1 MTRVVAIGG
10 GHGLAQ
16 VLLAL
21 RRLDVSPTAVVTVAD
36 DGGSSG
42 RLRRQ
47 LGIIA
52 LGDLR
57 MALLALGREQSLV
70 DLLAHRF
77 ERGDLAGH
85 AVGNLLLLALTEQA
99 DGDVLGALRRAEA
112 LLRCDGSV
120 LPSTTVPVQLSA
132 RIAGRRVK
140 GQANVTSS
148 HSRVDDLWLEPRDP
162 PACPEAVKAVLAADV
177 LVLGPGSLFT
187 SIIANLLVPGL
198 RRAVC
203 DSDAEL
209 VHIANVQAQPGE
221 TAGLS
226 LSDHVQRLVDA
237 LSSRALDT
245 VVVHDGPPPSTGGDA
260 LRATPRLPGAG
271 RIITAD
277 LLSREPDGRI
287 GRAHDPDRLA
297 ATISVIL
304 RARASDSEPA
314 GGESGARASDSEPA
328 SAGARSR

>member
-1 MTRVVAIGG
+1 VTKVVAIGG

-57 MALLALGREQSLV
+57 MALLALSRERSLA

-85 AVGNLLLLALTEQA
+85 ALGNLLLLALTERA

-140 GQANVTSS
+140 GQAKVTSS
-148 HSRVDDLWLEPRDP
+148 HSRVEDLWLEPRDP
-162 PACPEAVKAVLAADV
+162 PACAEAVQAVLAADV
-177 LVLGPGSLFT
+177 VVLGPGSLFT
-187 SIIANLLVPGL
+187 SVIANLLVPEL

-203 DSDAEL
+203 DSGAEL

-226 LSDHVQRLVDA
+226 LSDHVERLVDA
-237 LSSRALDT
+237 VSGRALDT
-245 VVVHDGPPPSTGGDA
+245 VIVHDGPPPSPGGDA
-260 LRATPRLPGAG
+260 LRAETHLPGAQ

-277 LLSREPDGRI
+277 LLSRERDGRV

-297 ATISVIL
+297 ATLSVVL
-304 RARASDSEPA
+304 RARA
-314 GGESGARASDSEPA
+314 GGNEPA
-328 SAGARSR
+328 SAGARGR

>member
-1 MTRVVAIGG
+1 
-10 GHGLAQ
+10 LAQ

-57 MALLALGREQSLV
+57 MALLALGREQTLV

-132 RIAGRRVK
+132 RIAGRRVE

-162 PACPEAVKAVLAADV
+162 PACPEAVRAVLAADV

-237 LSSRALDT
+237 LSGRALDT
-245 VVVHDGPPPSTGGDA
+245 VVVHDGPPPSTGGDP
-260 LRATPRLPGAG
+260 LRATTRLPGAR

-297 ATISVIL
+297 ATISVIV
-304 RARASDSEPA
+304 
-314 GGESGARASDSEPA
+314 GARASGSEPA
-328 SAGARSR
+328 PAGARGR